1 MNIRLLTLSRGQLRQ
16 LILVL
21 LLLIPTALSA
31 QLQTFTG
38 LVRSTQGEALQGV
51 TIRLLGTQ
59 RGAVTDTSGHFT
71 LSASIGDSIQVSSV
85 GMITRRLR
93 LSQPRLTIIL
103 HEDSRL
109 VDEVVVTGY
118 QKIRS
123 RVYTGAATSVKMKD
137 IHQEGT
143 QDITRMLEGRVPGLS
158 VQSVSGTFGTAPRLN
173 IRGGASILGNVQPL
187 WVIDGAVYE
196 DLVHLSLDQLA
207 SGDAA
212 TLIGSAVAGLNPA
225 DIQDIQVLKDASA
238 TSIYGARA
246 LNGVIVI
253 TTKSGKRNSPL
264 RIQYSTE
271 NTFRFRPSYRSFD
284 LLNSQETM
292 GVYQEMQEKGYFD
305 LSNTP

>member
-16 LILVL
+16 LILVF

-38 LVRSTQGEALQGV
+38 LVRSAQGEALRGV
-51 TIRLLGTQ
+51 TVRLLGTQ
-59 RGAVTDTSGHFT
+59 RGAVTDASGHFT

-85 GMITRRLR
+85 GMVTRRLR

-196 DLVHLSLDQLA
+196 DLVHLSLDHCRLHP
-207 SGDAA
+207 D
-212 TLIGSAVAGLNPA
+212 
-225 DIQDIQVLKDASA
+225 
-238 TSIYGARA
+238 
-246 LNGVIVI
+246 
-253 TTKSGKRNSPL
+253 L
-264 RIQYSTE
+264 R
-271 NTFRFRPSYRSFD
+271 RLVD
-284 LLNSQETM
+284 
-292 GVYQEMQEKGYFD
+292 D
-305 LSNTP
+305 

>member
-16 LILVL
+16 LILVF

-31 QLQTFTG
+31 QPQTFTG
-38 LVRSTQGEALQGV
+38 LVRSTQGEGLRGV

-59 RGAVTDTSGHFT
+59 RGAVTDASGHFT

-143 QDITRMLEGRVPGLS
+143 QDITRMLEGRVPGL
-158 VQSVSGTFGTAPRLN
+158 
-173 IRGGASILGNVQPL
+173 
-187 WVIDGAVYE
+187 
-196 DLVHLSLDQLA
+196 
-207 SGDAA
+207 
-212 TLIGSAVAGLNPA
+212 
-225 DIQDIQVLKDASA
+225 
-238 TSIYGARA
+238 
-246 LNGVIVI
+246 
-253 TTKSGKRNSPL
+253 
-264 RIQYSTE
+264 
-271 NTFRFRPSYRSFD
+271 
-284 LLNSQETM
+284 
-292 GVYQEMQEKGYFD
+292 
-305 LSNTP
+305 